1 MLEVNHL
8 RFSYGKNPV
17 LRDIHFRAVSGEMV
31 CILGPNGT
39 GKSTLFKCMLG
50 LLRGWDGEIALN
62 GEDIRQMK
70 PGERAKKMAYI
81 PQAAN
86 PAFAYSVLDMV
97 TMGTTAGL
105 HGFRVPGKKERT
117 IAVAALEKLGIGHLL
132 ERDYTS
138 LSGGEQQ
145 LVLIARALAQGSN
158 TLIMDE
164 PTSSLDYG
172 NQVRVELQLRK
183 LTEEGYSIIQSM
195 HNPEQAYL
203 FADRV
208 VGLRDG
214 YVIADGPPRDILNEE
229 LIEKLYRILV
239 RKVDAEDGKGRFF
252 EVIY

>member
-17 LRDIHFRAVSGEMV
+17 LRDIHFRAMPGEMV

-50 LLRGWDGEIALN
+50 LLRGWDGEITLD

-117 IAVAALEKLGIGHLL
+117 DDCRIRLGEIRYRTSAGTGVHQPFRRRTAAGTHCPGAGAGQQHIDYGRTDIQLGLRKSGAGGTAASKIDGRRIFH
-132 ERDYTS
+132 RSVHAQSGAGVS
-138 LSGGEQQ
+138 LCGPSGGS
-145 LVLIARALAQGSN
+145 ARR
-158 TLIMDE
+158 I
-164 PTSSLDYG
+164 
-172 NQVRVELQLRK
+172 
-183 LTEEGYSIIQSM
+183 
-195 HNPEQAYL
+195 
-203 FADRV
+203 
-208 VGLRDG
+208 RDC
-214 YVIADGPPRDILNEE
+214 
-229 LIEKLYRILV
+229 
-239 RKVDAEDGKGRFF
+239 
-252 EVIY
+252 